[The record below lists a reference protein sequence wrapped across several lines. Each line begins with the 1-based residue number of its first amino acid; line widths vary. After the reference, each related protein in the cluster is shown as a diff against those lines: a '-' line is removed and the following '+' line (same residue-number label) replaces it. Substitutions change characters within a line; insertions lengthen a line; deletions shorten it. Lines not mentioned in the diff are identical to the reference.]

1 MRLKSLKALL
11 SGHSQSQEARISM
24 FASRLRRLL
33 DREFERAVKEVAGME
48 PTAAAAALGRIDSR
62 LRDMQLAGTIRR
74 FLEDVYARELRQV
87 KAYYELVGKGVDLD
101 PADIEAARALIE
113 IDLSQI
119 STSISKIATTLKSQ
133 IMRQV
138 ILGEQPNVRDLAEG
152 LSSRME
158 ANIQTELRTATMAFN
173 QTVNTTKAREV
184 FGESARYLY
193 MGPDDAKT
201 RPFCHETLNPSDRDM
216 PIYSEDEIAAMT
228 ESDANE
234 QGLDVMIYHGGYNC
248 RHRWNA
254 VSADFEKYADDY

>member
-11 SGHSQSQEARISM
+11 SGHSQSQEARIST

-48 PTAAAAALGRIDSR
+48 PNAAAAALGRIDSR
-62 LRDMQLAGTIRR
+62 LRQMELAGTIRR
-74 FLEDVYARELRQV
+74 FLQDTYARELQQV

-101 PADIEAARALIE
+101 PADIQAAEALIE
-113 IDLSQI
+113 MDLSQI

-138 ILGEQPNVRDLAEG
+138 ILGEHPNVRDLQDG

-173 QTVNTTKAREV
+173 RTVTAEKAHEV
-184 FGESARYLY
+184 FGDSARYLY
-193 MGPDDAKT
+193 MGPDDSVT
-201 RPFCHETLNPSDRDM
+201 RPFCQETLNPTDRDE
-216 PIYSEDEIAAMT
+216 PIYTEDEIADM
-228 ESDANE
+228 DND
-234 QGLDVMIYHGGYNC
+234 QGLEVLIHGGGYNC
-248 RHRWNA
+248 RHSWNP
-254 VSADFEKYADDY
+254 VSADFEEFADDY